1 MSTSNSSDPN
11 TTALP
16 SRVPAPTGN
25 LVHDIWEVKSSS
37 KFCLLLNPKCSKSV
51 KHITDIPC
59 ARDALMNGIAG
70 GAGIGFVR
78 GLSAGPLVAGHWAM
92 ATFTLVSIGSWHIC
106 QKRIADERK
115 SIATVIES
123 APRRIK
129 RSEESNQQSPQE
141 STASIEK
148 Q

>member
-1 MSTSNSSDPN
+1 
-11 TTALP
+11 
-16 SRVPAPTGN
+16 
-25 LVHDIWEVKSSS
+25 
-37 KFCLLLNPKCSKSV
+37 
-51 KHITDIPC
+51 
-59 ARDALMNGIAG
+59 MNGIAG

-115 SIATVIES
+115 RVATVIES

-129 RSEESNQQSPQE
+129 RSEESIRQE